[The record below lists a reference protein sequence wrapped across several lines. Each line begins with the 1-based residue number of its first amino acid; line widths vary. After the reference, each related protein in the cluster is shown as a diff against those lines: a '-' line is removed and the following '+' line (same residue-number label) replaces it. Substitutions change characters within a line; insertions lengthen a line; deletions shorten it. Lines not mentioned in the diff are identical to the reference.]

1 MTIREIGCRTRHA
14 AAGPSATLRG
24 WNAREKEH
32 R

>member
-1 MTIREIGCRTRHA
+1 MTIREIGRRTRH